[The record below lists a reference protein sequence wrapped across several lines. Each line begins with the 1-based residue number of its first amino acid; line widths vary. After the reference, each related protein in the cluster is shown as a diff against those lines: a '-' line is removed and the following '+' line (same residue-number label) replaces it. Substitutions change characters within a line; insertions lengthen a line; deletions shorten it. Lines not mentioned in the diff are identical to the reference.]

1 MKKYW
6 LLSVLLL
13 TITLSFAQ
21 EQNQEILK
29 KNLWRT
35 EYGSAFA
42 GNGDLQGYS
51 VYNEY
56 ARILSNKFRIG
67 ASFGYMN
74 FPEKYPNE
82 SLHRSSSA
90 RSLEFTGYYTPKIW
104 QIIQLEAGAGAA
116 YRNWRWMYVTG
127 PNTTYHSNELT
138 LRESSIGQVVENS
151 IGFTLSLGLIINVND
166 YLAVNAR
173 TGGQIG
179 IGLKSTSASMS
190 RRGFNIRF

>member
-21 EQNQEILK
+21 EQKQKNFK

-35 EYGSAFA
+35 EYGSVFA
-42 GNGDLQGYS
+42 GNGDLRGYTI
-51 VYNEY
+51 YNEY
-56 ARILSNKFRIG
+56 GRILSNKFRIG
-67 ASFGYMN
+67 ASFGFMN
-74 FPEKYPNE
+74 YPEKYLSE
-82 SLHRSSSA
+82 SFHRSSSA
-90 RSLEFTGYYTPKIW
+90 RSLELSGYYTPKIW
-104 QIIQLEAGAGAA
+104 RIIQMEVGAGAA

-127 PNTTYHSNELT
+127 PNSSYHSDELT
-138 LRESSIGQVVENS
+138 LEELSIGQVVENS
-151 IGFTLSLGLIINVND
+151 FGLTLSLGLIININD

-179 IGLKSTSASMS
+179 IGLKSNSALMS
-190 RRGFNIRF
+190 RIGFNIRF